1 MMLLLAMVLWLHLS
15 GGLAGEKSEVRVE
28 DGVVHVRGKQSCDVE
43 LSDPDRSRLAAA
55 LRKIH
60 PGGWKEKYVDP
71 SCRDCRTTTLQVGD
85 RTVTWDDAS
94 ADKVPP
100 DARSV
105 ATAMEP
111 LLTCQ

>member
-1 MMLLLAMVLWLHLS
+1 MLALVLWLQIFS
-15 GGLAGEKSEVRVE
+15 AGATREVRVE
-28 DGVVHVRGKQSCDVE
+28 EGVVHVRAKQSCDVE

-60 PGGWKEKYVDP
+60 PGGWKPRYVDP
-71 SCRDCRTTTLQVGD
+71 ACRNCRLTTLQVGD

-94 ADKVPP
+94 ASKVPS
-100 DARSV
+100 DAMGVER
-105 ATAMEP
+105 AMEP